1 MNQAATYVCE
11 KTQKPEH
18 DKDYNYGP
26 KHKFIF
32 GFVFPPN
39 VMCSNPTE
47 TLKAKSKAEF
57 N

>member
-1 MNQAATYVCE
+1 MNQAATYMCE

-32 GFVFPPN
+32 GFVFPPS